1 MSRSHGGIAARRGP
15 RVVGILGL
23 ALVMA
28 ASNPSA
34 QQRDRYT
41 LSGDQVAIHDLA
53 GELRVEP
60 GTGPAVIVEVVRG
73 GRDAGALSIRT
84 GDQRGVATLSVAFPG
99 KRIVYPRIPGRW
111 TSTQS
116 VDERGVFQSHMGPLG
131 SRRVTISGSGSGAEA
146 WADLRILVPPGHTL
160 VLHHAAGR
168 ARVQGLDGNLLLD
181 HGVGELEVRD
191 VRGKV
196 SLDTGSGEVT
206 VTNVRGAL
214 EIDSGSGAVTIND
227 VRGGDVLIDS
237 GSGSVRAT
245 HVDVDALRA
254 DTGSGDVILREVSA
268 QRIDLDTGSGSVE
281 LELTDDARAIRA
293 DTGSGSFTLRVPANF
308 GAEFDVEASSGS
320 IDVDVSHETIQ
331 VDRGRV
337 RGRIGDG
344 NGTIRVDSGSG
355 DVRILPTTS
364 SKARGAVGMLGTLL
378 VPDLG

>member
-1 MSRSHGGIAARRGP
+1 
-15 RVVGILGL
+15 VVGILGL

-73 GRDAGALSIRT
+73 GRDAGALTIQT
-84 GDQRGVATLSVAFPG
+84 GDHRGVSTLSVAYPG
-99 KRIVYPRIPGRW
+99 KRIVYPRLPGRW
-111 TSTQS
+111 NSTQS
-116 VDERGVFQSHMGPLG
+116 VDERGIFQSHHGPFG
-131 SRRVTISGSGSGAEA
+131 ARQVTISGAGSGTEA

-160 VLHHAAGR
+160 VIHHAAGR
-168 ARVQGLDGNLLLD
+168 ARVQDLDGNLVID
-181 HGVGELEVRD
+181 HGMGELEVHG

-206 VTNVRGAL
+206 VSNVRGAL
-214 EIDSGSGAVTIND
+214 EIDSGSGAVTISD
-227 VRGGDVLIDS
+227 VRGGDVLLDS

-245 HVDVDALRA
+245 HVEVDALRA
-254 DTGSGDVILREVSA
+254 DTGSGDVILRDVSA

-281 LELTDDARAIRA
+281 LELTDDARDIRA
-293 DTGSGSFTLRVPANF
+293 DTGSGSFTLKVPSNF

-320 IDVDVSHETIQ
+320 IDVDIAHETLQ

-344 NGTIRVDSGSG
+344 NGRIRVDSGSG
-355 DVRILPTTS
+355 DVRILPAGS
-364 SKARGAVGMLGTLL
+364 SKPRGAVGTLGTLL
-378 VPDLG
+378 VRDLG